1 MLSEE
6 PIPGITTQ
14 AIPKQAVFLQEN
26 LTGESVPIGKYCAE
40 LPGTEN
46 KMLPLN
52 EGFLSLGLP
61 ALENGSQSPSRWFS
75 IDEIGYLE
83 SGCEEYCQGILSL
96 MEQKQLIAVVRKQ
109 DLPFL
114 AELSRREDI
123 CLIDLDQPFPDTGC
137 VIMASGLGTRF
148 GGNKLMADFLGR
160 PMITWILDAT
170 ENLFAKRIVVTR
182 HTAVETLCRQRGID
196 VILHEL
202 PHRSDTIR
210 LGIDAMDNTVSSCIF
225 CPGDQPLLST
235 ETLQT
240 MLLASKQSPEY
251 IWQLSHENIPS
262 APVLFP
268 KWTFEELRHLPEGKG
283 GNLVAKKYAPLVRF
297 VPAINSFE
305 CSDVD
310 SPEDLAHLTERFN
323 CEPHR

>member
-1 MLSEE
+1 M
-6 PIPGITTQ
+6 
-14 AIPKQAVFLQEN
+14 QEA
-26 LTGESVPIGKYCAE
+26 LTGKTAPIGKYHAE

-46 KMLPLN
+46 KMLPLT
-52 EGFLSLGLP
+52 EGFLSLGLSS
-61 ALENGSQSPSRWFS
+61 LENGIQCPSRWFS

-114 AELSRREDI
+114 AELSRREDV
-123 CLIDLDQPFPDTGC
+123 CLIDLDQPFPDAGC

-170 ENLFAKRIVVTR
+170 ENLFAKRVVVTR
-182 HTAVETLCRQRGID
+182 HTAVETLCRQRDID

-202 PHRSDTIR
+202 PHRSDTVR
-210 LGIDAMDNTVSSCIF
+210 LGLDALGNDVSSCMF

-240 MLLASKQSPEY
+240 MLLACKHSPEQ
-251 IWQLSHENIPS
+251 IWQLSYKGTPAS
-262 APVLFP
+262 PLLFP
-268 KWTFEELRHLPEGKG
+268 QWAFEALRHLPEGKG
-283 GNLVAKKYAPLVRF
+283 GNLVAKKYAHQVGF
-297 VPAINSFE
+297 VPAVNSFE
-305 CSDVD
+305 CCDVD
-310 SPEDLAHLTERFN
+310 SPEDLTQLIDQYTRTK
-323 CEPHR
+323 